1 MGTVS
6 KLFNLNT
13 ALILKK
19 IFPKQRNHKG
29 EEIVSFGIKVE
40 KQRAKGTGLGGYTFT
55 CEDGIWLYTKK
66 KENTYLNEDSKS
78 LYIALLLLDDRIKK
92 QADIGKLVGCNSAYV
107 SQVKKY
113 PKYKH
118 LFNTDGTPTDDRQ
131 DFLDKN
137 RDTLISFYEQ
147 KGLDVK

>member
-19 IFPKQRNHKG
+19 IFPKQRNYKG

-55 CEDGIWLYTKK
+55 CEDGIWSYTKK
-66 KENTYLNEDSKS
+66 KESAGLHNDSKAF
-78 LYIALLLLDDRIKK
+78 YIVLLLLDGRIKK
-92 QADIGKLVGCNSAYV
+92 QADIGELVGCESSYI

-113 PKYKH
+113 PKYKN
-118 LFNTDGTPTDDRQ
+118 LFYGDGSPTNEGK
-131 DFLDKN
+131 DFLNEN
-137 RDTLISFYEQ
+137 RDTLILFYDQ
-147 KGLDVK
+147 KDVG